1 MQMTFARLEGK
12 EILENKGLQE
22 LYNAV
27 FDTSNSRL
35 EEPPSIKG
43 FYAWVAYSGDCPVGF
58 KTGYEL
64 KPCKYYSW
72 LGGVHPD
79 YRNKGIAGKLME
91 LQHEWCVMNGY
102 RTIQTKTKN
111 KWKSMLILNLKH
123 GFDIIGTYT
132 DSKGEPKIILEKN
145 L

>member
-1 MQMTFARLEGK
+1 MQLTFKQLEGT
-12 EILENKGLQE
+12 EVLEHEGLLE
-22 LYNAV
+22 LYKRI
-27 FDTSNSRL
+27 FEGSDRMT
-35 EEPPSIKG
+35 EPPVMKN
-43 FYAWVAYSGDCPVGF
+43 FRAWIAISDDQVIGF
-58 KTGYEL
+58 KAGYEL
-64 KPCKYYSW
+64 KPSKYYSW

-79 YRNKGIAGKLME
+79 FRNNGIAGKLME
-91 LQHEWCVMNGY
+91 MQHKWCSSNGFNI
-102 RTIQTKTKN
+102 IQTKTKN